1 MLLWEVYHN
10 NIYQYF
16 NNEKL
21 ESKVSKLERQLEETN
36 PYKQYVIDNKLM
48 DILIY
53 KSDIEAYEYFS
64 KLGKPYYKR
73 ISLINIMCMMNYL
86 EKWN

>member
-1 MLLWEVYHN
+1 MGSISY

-48 DILIY
+48 DI
-53 KSDIEAYEYFS
+53 F
-64 KLGKPYYKR
+64 
-73 ISLINIMCMMNYL
+73 NI
-86 EKWN
+86 